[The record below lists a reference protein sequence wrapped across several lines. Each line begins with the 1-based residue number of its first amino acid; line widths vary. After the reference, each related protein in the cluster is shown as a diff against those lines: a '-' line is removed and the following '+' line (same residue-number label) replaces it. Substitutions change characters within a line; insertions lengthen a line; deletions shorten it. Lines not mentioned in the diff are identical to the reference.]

1 MIFFIF
7 VVFAVV
13 VFAIRF
19 TTLEG
24 KRQNKHRQFRQAK
37 DKVFSKDVKNT
48 SKIGNKKNL

>member
-1 MIFFIF
+1 MIIF
-7 VVFAVV
+7 VVILFVV

-37 DKVFSKDVKNT
+37 NKVFRKDVKD
-48 SKIGNKKNL
+48 